1 MTYRDLFSH
10 ADMLSDIYEIRRSW
24 AGDPTWKGI
33 SWFIAENDSVGE
45 DNENTAITGVDA
57 VMSCHLKETNLSL
70 FVPFPLIPSLPSSL
84 VFFHWFEKEWQRKW
98 ELETFSKSRFTDQMA
113 LTAQAVVSLEQRTRH
128 YIQVSTWVVGIQELG
143 GYFLLFS
150 RKPAGNWL
158 ESQWSQESKENSN
171 KGYEHLKHQLIQLCH
186 NIHPYTPIPM
196 PIHAHLYIL
205 IRLHFRFI

>member
-10 ADMLSDIYEIRRSW
+10 ADMLSDIYESRRSW

-33 SWFIAENDSVGE
+33 SWFTAENDSGGE

-98 ELETFSKSRFTDQMA
+98 ELETFSKEQVHWSNGFNSPGCCQSRAKNQT
-113 LTAQAVVSLEQRTRH
+113 LHSSLYMGGRNPRTR
-128 YIQVSTWVVGIQELG
+128 GIFSSVFQKTSRQLVRKSMEPGIKREL
-143 GYFLLFS
+143 
-150 RKPAGNWL
+150 
-158 ESQWSQESKENSN
+158 Q
-171 KGYEHLKHQLIQLCH
+171 
-186 NIHPYTPIPM
+186 
-196 PIHAHLYIL
+196 
-205 IRLHFRFI
+205 